1 MELKRILA
9 RDTRSATEKAMALF
23 GPDVLIIS
31 NNRVEGQTELIVALD
46 LVEAYSD
53 ELMAEEMGAI
63 EHRQTAT
70 RYPSGA
76 ALSGVNRRL
85 SSTPSSVN
93 QPFSDHLH
101 QMLQTGGQVE
111 PIGTPASTSTST
123 STSNDSGDLLLS
135 QGREQ
140 TRSLEIVS
148 LVREEFAALRQE
160 FRLSQ
165 QTASWQLN
173 QYWPEHIQPLV
184 QVMTEVGVPTALR
197 ALLQEGL
204 REQPTLD
211 IALDSIRAQL
221 THNLERPQEGFP
233 NRGIHVMAGL
243 SGSGKTLMVAKAAQQ
258 LAMHYGNEY
267 VAVVSYHD
275 MRAGAWSQ
283 TQMLCAQ
290 LGVECYRASDAD
302 TLKLLL
308 EELSPK
314 RLILI
319 DTPGVQMED
328 RLAEILQVCPEAGLH
343 AVVPADSSA
352 VTLSRIM
359 LKSKLPWQSLMI
371 SKLDEANSP
380 WPLIQFLIAEGA
392 QCVVSA
398 GGGSDKISDGLKSS
412 GLQKLINMAMTQLN
426 PTLDAFGADLTQAA
440 AKPATLETPVN
451 EAEVS
456 NEPLTHAMGLSRP
469 NWSLEMPQSELHG

>member
-9 RDTRSATEKAMALF
+9 RDTRSATEKAMAMF

-31 NNRVEGQTELIVALD
+31 NHRVEGQTELIVALD
-46 LVEAYSD
+46 VAEASLD
-53 ELMAEEMGAI
+53 EMLETDAEEQSQESNSVTVTAKGP
-63 EHRQTAT
+63 RQ
-70 RYPSGA
+70 
-76 ALSGVNRRL
+76 RL
-85 SSTPSSVN
+85 SSTPSSVSS
-93 QPFSDHLH
+93 PFSDHLH
-101 QMLQTGGQVE
+101 QLLQPASRMAQQAEAE
-111 PIGTPASTSTST
+111 PIAHVSTEH
-123 STSNDSGDLLLS
+123 LLT

-140 TRSLEIVS
+140 VRSQEIVS
-148 LVREEFAALRQE
+148 LVREELAALRQE

-165 QTASWQLN
+165 QTANWQMN
-173 QYWPEHIQPLV
+173 QYWPAHIQPLV
-184 QVMTEVGVPTALR
+184 QAMTEAAVPTALR

-211 IALDSIRAQL
+211 SALDSIRAQL

-233 NRGIHVMAGL
+233 NKGVHVMAGL

-258 LAMHYGNEY
+258 VALHYGTEY

-290 LGVECYRASDAD
+290 LGVDCFRAGSPE

-308 EELSPK
+308 DELSP
-314 RLILI
+314 RRMIVI
-319 DTPGVQMED
+319 DTPGVQMSE

-398 GGGSDKISDGLKSS
+398 GGGSDNISDGLKSS
-412 GLQKLINMAMTQLN
+412 GLQKLINMAMTQLS
-426 PTLDAFGADLTQAA
+426 PSLDAFGGDLSQVA
-440 AKPATLETPVN
+440 AKPATLETLVN
-451 EAEVS
+451 EAEAS

>member
-9 RDTRSATEKAMALF
+9 RDTRSATEKAMAMF

-31 NNRVEGQTELIVALD
+31 NHRVEGQTELIVALD
-46 LVEAYSD
+46 VAEAPLD
-53 ELMAEEMGAI
+53 EMLETDAEEQSQESNSVTVTAKGP
-63 EHRQTAT
+63 RQ
-70 RYPSGA
+70 
-76 ALSGVNRRL
+76 RL
-85 SSTPSSVN
+85 SSTPSSVSS
-93 QPFSDHLH
+93 PFSDHLH
-101 QMLQTGGQVE
+101 QLLQPASRMAQQAEAE
-111 PIGTPASTSTST
+111 PIAHVSTEH
-123 STSNDSGDLLLS
+123 LLT

-140 TRSLEIVS
+140 VRSQEIVS
-148 LVREEFAALRQE
+148 LVREELAALRQE

-165 QTASWQLN
+165 QTANWQMN
-173 QYWPEHIQPLV
+173 QYWPAHIQPLV
-184 QVMTEVGVPTALR
+184 QAMTEAAVPTALR

-211 IALDSIRAQL
+211 SALDSIRAQL

-233 NRGIHVMAGL
+233 NKGVHVMAGL

-258 LAMHYGNEY
+258 VALHYGTEY

-290 LGVECYRASDAD
+290 LGVDCFRAGSPE

-308 EELSPK
+308 DELSP
-314 RLILI
+314 RRMIVI
-319 DTPGVQMED
+319 DTPGVQMSE
-328 RLAEILQVCPEAGLH
+328 RLAEILEVCPEAGLH

-398 GGGSDKISDGLKSS
+398 GGGSDNISDGLKSS

-426 PTLDAFGADLTQAA
+426 PSLDAFGGDLSQVA
-440 AKPATLETPVN
+440 AKPATLETLVN
-451 EAEVS
+451 EAEAS

>member
-9 RDTRSATEKAMALF
+9 RDTRTATEKAIAMF

-31 NNRVEGQTELIVALD
+31 NNRVEGQTELIVAMD
-46 LVEAYSD
+46 VAEASLD
-53 ELMAEEMGAI
+53 ELLENDLEAQSQESNSVTVTAKGP
-63 EHRQTAT
+63 RQ
-70 RYPSGA
+70 RM
-76 ALSGVNRRL
+76 
-85 SSTPSSVN
+85 SSTPSSVSG
-93 QPFSDHLH
+93 PFSDHLH
-101 QMLQTGGQVE
+101 QLLQPASRMAQQTDAE
-111 PIGTPASTSTST
+111 PIAHVSTEH
-123 STSNDSGDLLLS
+123 LLT

-140 TRSLEIVS
+140 VRSQEIVS
-148 LVREEFAALRQE
+148 LVREELAALRQE

-165 QTASWQLN
+165 QTANWQMN
-173 QYWPEHIQPLV
+173 QYWPAHIQPLV
-184 QVMTEVGVPTALR
+184 QSMTEAAVPTALR

-211 IALDSIRAQL
+211 SALDSIRAQL

-233 NRGIHVMAGL
+233 NKGVHVMAGL
-243 SGSGKTLMVAKAAQQ
+243 SGSGKTLMVAKAALQVA
-258 LAMHYGNEY
+258 LHYGTEY

-290 LGVECYRASDAD
+290 LGVDCFRAGSPE

-308 EELSPK
+308 DELSP
-314 RLILI
+314 RRMIVI
-319 DTPGVQMED
+319 DTPGVQMSE

>member
-46 LVEAYSD
+46 LVEASSD
-53 ELMAEEMGAI
+53 ELMVEEMGTT
-63 EHRQTAT
+63 EHGQTAT
-70 RYPSGA
+70 RYPSGV
-76 ALSGVNRRL
+76 ALSGVNKRI

-101 QMLQTGGQVE
+101 HLLKTGGQSE
-111 PIGTPASTSTST
+111 SNGSRASTA
-123 STSNDSGDLLLS
+123 NDSSDHLLS

-140 TRSLEIVS
+140 ARSQEIVS
-148 LVREEFAALRQE
+148 LVREELAALRQE

-165 QTASWQLN
+165 QTASWQMN
-173 QYWPEHIQPLV
+173 QYWPAHIQPLV
-184 QVMTEVGVPTALR
+184 QAMTEVGVPTALR

-233 NRGIHVMAGL
+233 NRGVHVVAGL

-258 LAMHYGNEY
+258 LAMQYGNEY

-290 LGVECYRASDAD
+290 LGVECYRANGAD

-328 RLAEILQVCPEAGLH
+328 RLAEILQVCPDAGLH
-343 AVVPADSSA
+343 AVVPADSSG

-359 LKSKLPWQSLMI
+359 LKSNLNWQSLMI
-371 SKLDEANSP
+371 SKLDESNSP

-412 GLQKLINMAMTQLN
+412 GLQKLINIAMTHLT
-426 PTLDAFGADLTQAA
+426 PSLDAFAPDTMELAT
-440 AKPATLETPVN
+440 KPATLATQVN
-451 EAEVS
+451 EADAANV
-456 NEPLTHAMGLSRP
+456 PLTHSLGLSRP
-469 NWSLEMPQSELHG
+469 NWSLETPQSELHG

>member
-9 RDTRSATEKAMALF
+9 RDTRSATEKAMALY

-31 NNRVEGQTELIVALD
+31 NHRVEGQTELIVALD
-46 LVEAYSD
+46 VAEAASED
-53 ELMAEEMGAI
+53 MFETESKTQSQASSVAAA
-63 EHRQTAT
+63 AT
-70 RYPSGA
+70 SSLRT
-76 ALSGVNRRL
+76 RI

-93 QPFSDHLH
+93 NPFSDHLH
-101 QMLQTGGQVE
+101 QLLQAGSKMAQSAEAE
-111 PIGTPASTSTST
+111 PTSNASTEH
-123 STSNDSGDLLLS
+123 LLT
-135 QGREQ
+135 QGREHV
-140 TRSLEIVS
+140 RSQEIVS
-148 LVREEFAALRQE
+148 LVREELAALRQE

-165 QTASWQLN
+165 QTASWQMN
-173 QYWPEHIQPLV
+173 QYWPAHIQPLV
-184 QVMTEVGVPTALR
+184 EAMTEAASPTALR

-211 IALDSIRAQL
+211 NALESIRTQL

-233 NRGIHVMAGL
+233 NKGVHVMAGL

-258 LAMHYGNEY
+258 VAMHYGTEY

-290 LGVECYRASDAD
+290 LGVDCFRAGSPE

-308 EELSPK
+308 DELSP
-314 RLILI
+314 RRMIVI
-319 DTPGVQMED
+319 DTPGVQMNE

-359 LKSKLPWQSLMI
+359 LKSQLPWQSLMI
-371 SKLDEANSP
+371 SKLDEAHSP

-398 GGGSDKISDGLKSS
+398 GGSSDKMSDGLKSS
-412 GLQKLINMAMTQLN
+412 GLQKLINIAMNQLAPSSN
-426 PTLDAFGADLTQAA
+426 AFDAELIQAA
-440 AKPATLETPVN
+440 LKPATLETSVIEVDAAN
-451 EAEVS
+451 EA
-456 NEPLTHAMGLSRP
+456 LTHTVGLSRP

>member
-1 MELKRILA
+1 
-9 RDTRSATEKAMALF
+9 
-23 GPDVLIIS
+23 
-31 NNRVEGQTELIVALD
+31 
-46 LVEAYSD
+46 
-53 ELMAEEMGAI
+53 
-63 EHRQTAT
+63 
-70 RYPSGA
+70 
-76 ALSGVNRRL
+76 
-85 SSTPSSVN
+85 
-93 QPFSDHLH
+93 
-101 QMLQTGGQVE
+101 
-111 PIGTPASTSTST
+111 
-123 STSNDSGDLLLS
+123 
-135 QGREQ
+135 
-140 TRSLEIVS
+140 
-148 LVREEFAALRQE
+148 
-160 FRLSQ
+160 
-165 QTASWQLN
+165 
-173 QYWPEHIQPLV
+173 
-184 QVMTEVGVPTALR
+184 VGVPTALR

-233 NRGIHVMAGL
+233 NRGVHVVAGL

-258 LAMHYGNEY
+258 LAMQYGNEY

-290 LGVECYRASDAD
+290 LGVECYRANGAD

-343 AVVPADSSA
+343 AVVPADSSG

-359 LKSKLPWQSLMI
+359 LKSNLNWQSLMI
-371 SKLDEANSP
+371 SKLDESNSP

-412 GLQKLINMAMTQLN
+412 GLQKLINIAMTHLT
-426 PTLDAFGADLTQAA
+426 PSLDAFAPDTMELAT
-440 AKPATLETPVN
+440 KPATLATQVN
-451 EAEVS
+451 EADAANVA
-456 NEPLTHAMGLSRP
+456 LTHTLGLSRP
-469 NWSLEMPQSELHG
+469 NWSLETPQSELHG

>member
-46 LVEAYSD
+46 VAEAYSD
-53 ELMAEEMGAI
+53 ELMAEELSAI
-63 EHRQTAT
+63 EHGPTAT
-70 RYPSGA
+70 RQSTGA
-76 ALSGVNRRL
+76 APSGVNKRL

-93 QPFSDHLH
+93 QPFSDHLQH
-101 QMLQTGGQVE
+101 LLKTGGQSE
-111 PIGTPASTSTST
+111 SNGSRASTA
-123 STSNDSGDLLLS
+123 NDSGDHLLS

-140 TRSLEIVS
+140 ARSQEIVS
-148 LVREEFAALRQE
+148 LVREELAALRQE

-165 QTASWQLN
+165 QTASWQMN
-173 QYWPEHIQPLV
+173 QYWPAHIQPLV
-184 QVMTEVGVPTALR
+184 QAMTEVGVPTALR

-258 LAMHYGNEY
+258 LAMQYGNEY

-290 LGVECYRASDAD
+290 LGVECYRANGAD

-308 EELSPK
+308 DELSPK

-343 AVVPADSSA
+343 AVVPADSSS

-359 LKSKLPWQSLMI
+359 LKSKLNWQSLMI
-371 SKLDEANSP
+371 SKLDESNSP

-412 GLQKLINMAMTQLN
+412 GLQKLINIAMTHLT
-426 PTLDAFGADLTQAA
+426 PSSDAFEPETMEDAT
-440 AKPATLETPVN
+440 KPATLVTQVN
-451 EAEVS
+451 EADAANV
-456 NEPLTHAMGLSRP
+456 PLTHTLGLSRP

>member
-9 RDTRSATEKAMALF
+9 RDTRTATEKAIAMF

-46 LVEAYSD
+46 VADASLEELFETDSEAQSQ
-53 ELMAEEMGAI
+53 ESNSVTVTAKGP
-63 EHRQTAT
+63 RQ
-70 RYPSGA
+70 RMS
-76 ALSGVNRRL
+76 N
-85 SSTPSSVN
+85 TPSSVSS
-93 QPFSDHLH
+93 PFSDHLH
-101 QMLQTGGQVE
+101 QLLQPASRMAQQAEAE
-111 PIGTPASTSTST
+111 PIAHVSTEH
-123 STSNDSGDLLLS
+123 LLT

-140 TRSLEIVS
+140 VRSQEIVS
-148 LVREEFAALRQE
+148 LVREELAALRQE

-165 QTASWQLN
+165 QTANWQMN
-173 QYWPEHIQPLV
+173 QYWPAHIQPLV
-184 QVMTEVGVPTALR
+184 QAMTEAAVPTALR

-211 IALDSIRAQL
+211 SALDSIRAQL

-233 NRGIHVMAGL
+233 NKGVHVMAGL

-258 LAMHYGNEY
+258 VALHYGTEY

-290 LGVECYRASDAD
+290 LGVDCFRAGSPE

-308 EELSPK
+308 DELSP
-314 RLILI
+314 RRMIVI
-319 DTPGVQMED
+319 DTPGVQMSE
-328 RLAEILQVCPEAGLH
+328 RLAEILEVCPEAGLH

-392 QCVVSA
+392 KCVVSA
-398 GGGSDKISDGLKSS
+398 GGGSDNISDGLKSS

-426 PTLDAFGADLTQAA
+426 PSLDAFGGDLSQVA
-440 AKPATLETPVN
+440 AKPATLETLVN
-451 EAEVS
+451 EAEAS

>member
-76 ALSGVNRRL
+76 ALSGVNKRL

-111 PIGTPASTSTST
+111 PIGTPASTST

-233 NRGIHVMAGL
+233 NRGVHVMAGL

-290 LGVECYRASDAD
+290 LGVECYRASGAD

-343 AVVPADSSA
+343 AVVPADSSG

-359 LKSKLPWQSLMI
+359 LKSKLNWQSLMI
-371 SKLDEANSP
+371 SKLDESNSP

-398 GGGSDKISDGLKSS
+398 GGSSDKISDGLKSS
-412 GLQKLINMAMTQLN
+412 GLQKLINIAMTHLT
-426 PTLDAFGADLTQAA
+426 PSSDAFAVDTTEEAT
-440 AKPATLETPVN
+440 KPATLDALVI
-451 EAEVS
+451 EADVA
-456 NEPLTHAMGLSRP
+456 NLPLTHTLGLSRP
-469 NWSLEMPQSELHG
+469 NWSLQMPQSELHG

>member
-46 LVEAYSD
+46 VAAASSD

-63 EHRQTAT
+63 ENGQTAT
-70 RYPSGA
+70 PYPSGV
-76 ALSGVNRRL
+76 ALSVVNKRL

-101 QMLQTGGQVE
+101 HLLKTGGQSE
-111 PIGTPASTSTST
+111 SNGSRDSTA
-123 STSNDSGDLLLS
+123 NDSSDHLLS

-140 TRSLEIVS
+140 ARSQEIVS
-148 LVREEFAALRQE
+148 LVREELAALRQE

-165 QTASWQLN
+165 QTASWQMN
-173 QYWPEHIQPLV
+173 QYWPAHIQPLV
-184 QVMTEVGVPTALR
+184 QAMTEVGVPTALR

-211 IALDSIRAQL
+211 SALDSIRSQL

-258 LAMHYGNEY
+258 LAMQYGNEY

-290 LGVECYRASDAD
+290 LGVECYRANGAD

-343 AVVPADSSA
+343 AVVPADSSG

-359 LKSKLPWQSLMI
+359 LKSKLNWQSLMI
-371 SKLDEANSP
+371 SKLDESNSP

-412 GLQKLINMAMTQLN
+412 GLQKLINIAMTHLT
-426 PTLDAFGADLTQAA
+426 PSSDAFAPDTMEEAI
-440 AKPATLETPVN
+440 KPATLATQVN
-451 EAEVS
+451 EADATNV
-456 NEPLTHAMGLSRP
+456 PLTHTLGLSRP

>member
-9 RDTRSATEKAMALF
+9 RDTRSATEKAMAMF

-31 NNRVEGQTELIVALD
+31 NNRVEGQTELIVAMD
-46 LVEAYSD
+46 VAEASLD
-53 ELMAEEMGAI
+53 ELLETDLEAQSQESNSVTVTAKGP
-63 EHRQTAT
+63 RQ
-70 RYPSGA
+70 RM
-76 ALSGVNRRL
+76 
-85 SSTPSSVN
+85 SSTPSSVSG
-93 QPFSDHLH
+93 PFSDHLH
-101 QMLQTGGQVE
+101 QLLHPASRMAQQAEAE
-111 PIGTPASTSTST
+111 PIAHVSTEH
-123 STSNDSGDLLLS
+123 LLT

-140 TRSLEIVS
+140 VRSQEIVS
-148 LVREEFAALRQE
+148 LVREELAALRQE

-165 QTASWQLN
+165 QTANWQMN
-173 QYWPEHIQPLV
+173 QYWPAHIQPLV
-184 QVMTEVGVPTALR
+184 QAMTEAAVPTALR

-211 IALDSIRAQL
+211 SALDSIRAQL

-233 NRGIHVMAGL
+233 NKGVHVMAGL

-258 LAMHYGNEY
+258 VALHYGTEY

-290 LGVECYRASDAD
+290 LGVDCFRAGSPE

-308 EELSPK
+308 DELSP
-314 RLILI
+314 RRMIVI
-319 DTPGVQMED
+319 DTPGVQMSE

-412 GLQKLINMAMTQLN
+412 GLQKLINMAMAQLN

-451 EAEVS
+451 EAEAS

>member
-9 RDTRSATEKAMALF
+9 RDTRSATEKAMAMF

-31 NNRVEGQTELIVALD
+31 NHRVEGQTELIVALD
-46 LVEAYSD
+46 VAEASLD
-53 ELMAEEMGAI
+53 EMLETDAEEQSQESNSVTVTAKGP
-63 EHRQTAT
+63 RQ
-70 RYPSGA
+70 P
-76 ALSGVNRRL
+76 L
-85 SSTPSSVN
+85 SSTPSSVSS
-93 QPFSDHLH
+93 PFSDHLH
-101 QMLQTGGQVE
+101 QLLQPASRMAQQAEAE
-111 PIGTPASTSTST
+111 PIAHASTEH
-123 STSNDSGDLLLS
+123 LLT

-140 TRSLEIVS
+140 VRSQEIVS
-148 LVREEFAALRQE
+148 LVREELAALRQE

-165 QTASWQLN
+165 QTANWQMN
-173 QYWPEHIQPLV
+173 QYWPAHIQPLV
-184 QVMTEVGVPTALR
+184 QAMTEATVPTALR

-211 IALDSIRAQL
+211 SVLDSIRAQL

-233 NRGIHVMAGL
+233 NKGVHVMAGL

-258 LAMHYGNEY
+258 VALHYGTEY

-290 LGVECYRASDAD
+290 LGVDCFRAGSPE

-308 EELSPK
+308 DELSP
-314 RLILI
+314 RRMIVI
-319 DTPGVQMED
+319 DTPGVQMSE

-398 GGGSDKISDGLKSS
+398 GGGSDNISDGLKSS

-426 PTLDAFGADLTQAA
+426 PSLDAFGADLTQAA

-451 EAEVS
+451 EVEAS
-456 NEPLTHAMGLSRP
+456 IEPLTHAMGLSRP

>member
-9 RDTRSATEKAMALF
+9 RDTRSATEKAMAMF

-46 LVEAYSD
+46 VAQASLD
-53 ELMAEEMGAI
+53 ELLETDLEAQSQESNSVTVTAKGP
-63 EHRQTAT
+63 RQ
-70 RYPSGA
+70 RMS
-76 ALSGVNRRL
+76 N
-85 SSTPSSVN
+85 TPSSVSS
-93 QPFSDHLH
+93 PFSDHLH
-101 QMLQTGGQVE
+101 QLLQPASRMAQLVEAE
-111 PIGTPASTSTST
+111 PIAHVSTEH
-123 STSNDSGDLLLS
+123 LLT

-140 TRSLEIVS
+140 VRSQEIVS
-148 LVREEFAALRQE
+148 LVREELAALRQE

-165 QTASWQLN
+165 QTANWQMN
-173 QYWPEHIQPLV
+173 QYWPAHIQPLV
-184 QVMTEVGVPTALR
+184 QAMTEAAVPTALR

-211 IALDSIRAQL
+211 SALDSIRAQL

-233 NRGIHVMAGL
+233 NKGVHVMAGL

-258 LAMHYGNEY
+258 VALHYGTEY

-290 LGVECYRASDAD
+290 LGVDCFRAGSPE

-308 EELSPK
+308 DELSP
-314 RLILI
+314 RRMIVI
-319 DTPGVQMED
+319 DTPGVQMSE

-398 GGGSDKISDGLKSS
+398 GGGSANVSDGLKSS
-412 GLQKLINMAMTQLN
+412 GLQKLINMAMSQLN

-451 EAEVS
+451 EVEAS

>member
-9 RDTRSATEKAMALF
+9 RDTRSATEKAMAMF

-31 NNRVEGQTELIVALD
+31 NNRVEGQTELIVAMD
-46 LVEAYSD
+46 VAEASLD
-53 ELMAEEMGAI
+53 ELLENDLEAQSQESNSVTVTAKGP
-63 EHRQTAT
+63 RQ
-70 RYPSGA
+70 RM
-76 ALSGVNRRL
+76 
-85 SSTPSSVN
+85 SSTPSSVSS
-93 QPFSDHLH
+93 PFSDHLH
-101 QMLQTGGQVE
+101 QLLHPASRMAQQAEAE
-111 PIGTPASTSTST
+111 PIAHVSTEH
-123 STSNDSGDLLLS
+123 LLT

-140 TRSLEIVS
+140 VRSQEIVS
-148 LVREEFAALRQE
+148 LVREELAALRQE

-165 QTASWQLN
+165 QTANWQMN
-173 QYWPEHIQPLV
+173 QYWPAHIQPLV
-184 QVMTEVGVPTALR
+184 QSMTEAAVPTALR

-211 IALDSIRAQL
+211 SALDSIRAQL

-233 NRGIHVMAGL
+233 NKGVHVMAGL

-258 LAMHYGNEY
+258 VALHYGTEY

-290 LGVECYRASDAD
+290 LGVDCFRAGSPE

-308 EELSPK
+308 DELSP
-314 RLILI
+314 RRMIVI
-319 DTPGVQMED
+319 DTPGVQMSE

-359 LKSKLPWQSLMI
+359 LKSQLPWQSLMI

-392 QCVVSA
+392 HCMVSA

-426 PTLDAFGADLTQAA
+426 PSLDAFEGDVSQVA

-451 EAEVS
+451 EAEAS
-456 NEPLTHAMGLSRP
+456 SEPLTHAMGLSRP

>member
-9 RDTRSATEKAMALF
+9 RDTRSATEKAMAMF

-31 NNRVEGQTELIVALD
+31 NHRVEGQTELIVALD
-46 LVEAYSD
+46 VAEASLD
-53 ELMAEEMGAI
+53 EMLETDAEEQSQESNSVTVTAKGP
-63 EHRQTAT
+63 RQ
-70 RYPSGA
+70 
-76 ALSGVNRRL
+76 RL
-85 SSTPSSVN
+85 SSTPSSVSS
-93 QPFSDHLH
+93 PFSDHLH
-101 QMLQTGGQVE
+101 QLLQPASRMAQQAEAE
-111 PIGTPASTSTST
+111 PIAHVSTEH
-123 STSNDSGDLLLS
+123 LLT

-140 TRSLEIVS
+140 VRSQEIVS
-148 LVREEFAALRQE
+148 LVREELAALRQE

-165 QTASWQLN
+165 QTANWQMN
-173 QYWPEHIQPLV
+173 QYWPAHIQPLV
-184 QVMTEVGVPTALR
+184 QSMTEAAVPTALR

-211 IALDSIRAQL
+211 SALDSIRAQL

-233 NRGIHVMAGL
+233 NKGVHVMAGL

-258 LAMHYGNEY
+258 VALHYGTEY

-290 LGVECYRASDAD
+290 LGVDCFRAGSPE

-308 EELSPK
+308 DELSP
-314 RLILI
+314 RRMIVI
-319 DTPGVQMED
+319 DTPGVQMSE
-328 RLAEILQVCPEAGLH
+328 RLAEILEVCPEAGLH

-398 GGGSDKISDGLKSS
+398 GGGSDNISDGLKSS

-426 PTLDAFGADLTQAA
+426 PSLDAFGGDLSQVA
-440 AKPATLETPVN
+440 AKPATLETLVN
-451 EAEVS
+451 EAEAS

>member
-9 RDTRSATEKAMALF
+9 RDTRSATEKAMAMF

-31 NNRVEGQTELIVALD
+31 NNRVEGQTELIVAMD
-46 LVEAYSD
+46 VAEASLD
-53 ELMAEEMGAI
+53 ELLETDLEAQSQESNSVTVTAKGP
-63 EHRQTAT
+63 RQ
-70 RYPSGA
+70 RM
-76 ALSGVNRRL
+76 
-85 SSTPSSVN
+85 SSTPSSVSG
-93 QPFSDHLH
+93 PFSDHLNQLLH
-101 QMLQTGGQVE
+101 PALRMAQQAEAE
-111 PIGTPASTSTST
+111 PIAHVSTEH
-123 STSNDSGDLLLS
+123 LLT

-140 TRSLEIVS
+140 VRSQEIVS
-148 LVREEFAALRQE
+148 LVREELAALRQE

-165 QTASWQLN
+165 QTANWQMN
-173 QYWPEHIQPLV
+173 QYWPAHIQPLV
-184 QVMTEVGVPTALR
+184 QAMTEAAVPTALR

-211 IALDSIRAQL
+211 SALDSIRAQL

-233 NRGIHVMAGL
+233 NKGVHVMAGL

-258 LAMHYGNEY
+258 VALHYGTEY

-290 LGVECYRASDAD
+290 LGVDCFRAGSPE

-308 EELSPK
+308 DELSP
-314 RLILI
+314 RRMIVI
-319 DTPGVQMED
+319 DTPGVQMSE
-328 RLAEILQVCPEAGLH
+328 RLAEILEVCPEAGLH

-398 GGGSDKISDGLKSS
+398 GGGSDNISDGLKSS

-426 PTLDAFGADLTQAA
+426 PSLDAFGGDLSQVA
-440 AKPATLETPVN
+440 AKPATLETLVN
-451 EAEVS
+451 EAEAS

>member
-9 RDTRSATEKAMALF
+9 RDTRSATEKAMAMF

-31 NNRVEGQTELIVALD
+31 NNRVEGQTELIVAMD
-46 LVEAYSD
+46 VAEASLD
-53 ELMAEEMGAI
+53 ELLENDLEAQSQESNSVTVTAKGP
-63 EHRQTAT
+63 RQ
-70 RYPSGA
+70 RM
-76 ALSGVNRRL
+76 
-85 SSTPSSVN
+85 SSTPSSVSG
-93 QPFSDHLH
+93 PFSDHLH
-101 QMLQTGGQVE
+101 QLLHPASRMAQQAEAE
-111 PIGTPASTSTST
+111 PIAHVSTEH
-123 STSNDSGDLLLS
+123 LLT

-140 TRSLEIVS
+140 VRSQEIVS
-148 LVREEFAALRQE
+148 LVREELAALRQE

-165 QTASWQLN
+165 QTANWQMN
-173 QYWPEHIQPLV
+173 QYWPAHIQPLV
-184 QVMTEVGVPTALR
+184 QSMTEAAVPTALR

-211 IALDSIRAQL
+211 SALDSIRAQL

-233 NRGIHVMAGL
+233 NKGVHVMAGL

-258 LAMHYGNEY
+258 VALHYGTEY

-290 LGVECYRASDAD
+290 LGVDCFRAGSPE

-308 EELSPK
+308 DELSP
-314 RLILI
+314 RRMIVI
-319 DTPGVQMED
+319 DTPGVQMSE
-328 RLAEILQVCPEAGLH
+328 RLAEILQVCLEAGLH

-392 QCVVSA
+392 HCMVSA

-412 GLQKLINMAMTQLN
+412 GLQKLINMAMAQLN

-451 EAEVS
+451 EAEAS

>member
-46 LVEAYSD
+46 VAAASSD

-63 EHRQTAT
+63 EHGQTAT
-70 RYPSGA
+70 PYPSGV
-76 ALSGVNRRL
+76 ALSGVNKRL

-101 QMLQTGGQVE
+101 HLLKTGGQSE
-111 PIGTPASTSTST
+111 SNGSRDSTA
-123 STSNDSGDLLLS
+123 NDSSDHLLS

-140 TRSLEIVS
+140 ARSQEIVS
-148 LVREEFAALRQE
+148 LVREELAALRQE

-165 QTASWQLN
+165 QTASWQMN
-173 QYWPEHIQPLV
+173 QYWPAHIQPLV
-184 QVMTEVGVPTALR
+184 QAMTEVGVPTALR

-211 IALDSIRAQL
+211 SALDSIRAQL

-258 LAMHYGNEY
+258 LAMQYGNEY

-290 LGVECYRASDAD
+290 LGVECYRANGAD

-343 AVVPADSSA
+343 AVVPADSSG

-359 LKSKLPWQSLMI
+359 LKSKLNWQSLMI
-371 SKLDEANSP
+371 SKLDESNSP

-412 GLQKLINMAMTQLN
+412 GLQKLINIAMTHLS
-426 PTLDAFGADLTQAA
+426 PSADAFTADTMEVAT
-440 AKPATLETPVN
+440 KPATLDAQVI
-451 EAEVS
+451 EADAA
-456 NEPLTHAMGLSRP
+456 NEPLTHTLGLSRP
-469 NWSLEMPQSELHG
+469 NWTLEIPQSELHG

>member
-1 MELKRILA
+1 MELKRILS
-9 RDTRSATEKAMALF
+9 RDTRSATEKAMAMF

-31 NNRVEGQTELIVALD
+31 NHRVEGQTELIVALD
-46 LVEAYSD
+46 VADASLEELFESELEANSQ
-53 ELMAEEMGAI
+53 ESNSVTVTAI
-63 EHRQTAT
+63 SPRQ
-70 RYPSGA
+70 RI
-76 ALSGVNRRL
+76 
-85 SSTPSSVN
+85 SSTPTSVSS
-93 QPFSDHLH
+93 PFNDHLQH
-101 QMLQTGGQVE
+101 LLQKNSKIAQSTEAE
-111 PIGTPASTSTST
+111 PTSNTSTEH
-123 STSNDSGDLLLS
+123 LLT

-140 TRSLEIVS
+140 VRSQEIVS
-148 LVREEFAALRQE
+148 LVREELAALRQE

-165 QTASWQLN
+165 QTANWQMN
-173 QYWPEHIQPLV
+173 QYWPAHIQPLV
-184 QVMTEVGVPTALR
+184 QAMTEAAVPTALR

-211 IALDSIRAQL
+211 SALDSIRAQL

-233 NRGIHVMAGL
+233 NRGVHVMAGL

-258 LAMHYGNEY
+258 VALHYGTEY

-290 LGVECYRASDAD
+290 LGVECFRAGSPE

-308 EELSPK
+308 DELSP
-314 RLILI
+314 RRMIVI
-319 DTPGVQMED
+319 DTPGVQMNE

-412 GLQKLINMAMTQLN
+412 GLQKLINLALAQLN
-426 PTLDAFGADLTQAA
+426 PSLDAFGGDVSQVA

-451 EAEVS
+451 EAEAS

>member
-9 RDTRSATEKAMALF
+9 RDTRSATEKAMAMF

-46 LVEAYSD
+46 VAEASLD
-53 ELMAEEMGAI
+53 ELLETDSEAQSQESNSVTVTAKGP
-63 EHRQTAT
+63 RQ
-70 RYPSGA
+70 RMS
-76 ALSGVNRRL
+76 N
-85 SSTPSSVN
+85 TPSSVSG
-93 QPFSDHLH
+93 PFSDHLH
-101 QMLQTGGQVE
+101 QLLHPASRMAQQAQAE
-111 PIGTPASTSTST
+111 PIAHVSTEH
-123 STSNDSGDLLLS
+123 LLT

-140 TRSLEIVS
+140 VRSQEIVS
-148 LVREEFAALRQE
+148 LVREELAALRQE

-165 QTASWQLN
+165 QTANWQMN
-173 QYWPEHIQPLV
+173 QYWPAHIQPLV
-184 QVMTEVGVPTALR
+184 QAMTEAAVPTALR

-211 IALDSIRAQL
+211 SALDSIRAQL

-233 NRGIHVMAGL
+233 NKGVHVMAGL

-258 LAMHYGNEY
+258 VALHYGTEY

-290 LGVECYRASDAD
+290 LGVDCFRAGSPE

-308 EELSPK
+308 DELSP
-314 RLILI
+314 RRMIVI
-319 DTPGVQMED
+319 DTPGVQMSE
-328 RLAEILQVCPEAGLH
+328 RLAEILEVCPEAGLH

-398 GGGSDKISDGLKSS
+398 GGGSDNISDGLKSS

-426 PTLDAFGADLTQAA
+426 PSLDAFGGDLSQVA
-440 AKPATLETPVN
+440 AKPATLETLVN
-451 EAEVS
+451 EAEAS

>member
-9 RDTRSATEKAMALF
+9 RDTRSATEKAMAMF

-31 NNRVEGQTELIVALD
+31 NNRVEGQTELIVAMD
-46 LVEAYSD
+46 VAEASLD
-53 ELMAEEMGAI
+53 ELLETDLEAQSQESNSVTVTAKGP
-63 EHRQTAT
+63 RQ
-70 RYPSGA
+70 RM
-76 ALSGVNRRL
+76 
-85 SSTPSSVN
+85 SSTPSSVSG
-93 QPFSDHLH
+93 PFSDHLH
-101 QMLQTGGQVE
+101 QLLHPASRMAQQAEAE
-111 PIGTPASTSTST
+111 PIAHVSTEH
-123 STSNDSGDLLLS
+123 LLT

-140 TRSLEIVS
+140 VRSQEIVS
-148 LVREEFAALRQE
+148 LVREELAALRQE

-165 QTASWQLN
+165 QTANWQMN
-173 QYWPEHIQPLV
+173 QYWPAHIQPLV
-184 QVMTEVGVPTALR
+184 QSMTEAAVPTALR

-211 IALDSIRAQL
+211 SALDSIRAQL

-233 NRGIHVMAGL
+233 NKGVHVMAGL

-258 LAMHYGNEY
+258 VALHYGTEY

-290 LGVECYRASDAD
+290 LGVDCFRAGSPE

-308 EELSPK
+308 DELSP
-314 RLILI
+314 RRMIVI
-319 DTPGVQMED
+319 DTPGVQMSE

-392 QCVVSA
+392 QCMVSA

-456 NEPLTHAMGLSRP
+456 NEPLTHPMGLSRP

>member
-9 RDTRSATEKAMALF
+9 RDTRSATEKAMAMF

-31 NNRVEGQTELIVALD
+31 NNRVEGQTELIVAMD
-46 LVEAYSD
+46 VAEASLD
-53 ELMAEEMGAI
+53 ELLENDLEAQSQESNSVTVTAKGP
-63 EHRQTAT
+63 RQ
-70 RYPSGA
+70 RM
-76 ALSGVNRRL
+76 
-85 SSTPSSVN
+85 SSTPSSVSG
-93 QPFSDHLH
+93 PFSDHLH
-101 QMLQTGGQVE
+101 QLLHPASRMAQQAEAE
-111 PIGTPASTSTST
+111 PIAHVSTEH
-123 STSNDSGDLLLS
+123 LLT

-140 TRSLEIVS
+140 VRSQEIVS
-148 LVREEFAALRQE
+148 LVREELAALRQE

-165 QTASWQLN
+165 QTANWQMN
-173 QYWPEHIQPLV
+173 QYWPAHIQPLV
-184 QVMTEVGVPTALR
+184 QSMTEAAVPTALR

-211 IALDSIRAQL
+211 SALDSIRAQL

-233 NRGIHVMAGL
+233 NKGVHVMAGL

-258 LAMHYGNEY
+258 VALHYGTEY

-290 LGVECYRASDAD
+290 LGVDCFRAGSPE

-308 EELSPK
+308 DELSP
-314 RLILI
+314 RRMIVI
-319 DTPGVQMED
+319 DTPGVQMSE
-328 RLAEILQVCPEAGLH
+328 RLAEILQICPEAGLH

>member
-9 RDTRSATEKAMALF
+9 RDTRSATEKAMAMF

-31 NNRVEGQTELIVALD
+31 NHRVEGQTELIVALD
-46 LVEAYSD
+46 VAEASLD
-53 ELMAEEMGAI
+53 EMLETDAEEQSQESNSVTVTAKGP
-63 EHRQTAT
+63 RQ
-70 RYPSGA
+70 P
-76 ALSGVNRRL
+76 L
-85 SSTPSSVN
+85 SSTPSSVSS
-93 QPFSDHLH
+93 PFSDHLH
-101 QMLQTGGQVE
+101 QLLQPASRMAQQAEAE
-111 PIGTPASTSTST
+111 PIAHASTEH
-123 STSNDSGDLLLS
+123 LLT

-140 TRSLEIVS
+140 VRSQEIVS
-148 LVREEFAALRQE
+148 LVREELAALRQE

-165 QTASWQLN
+165 QTANWQMN
-173 QYWPEHIQPLV
+173 QYWPAHIQPLV
-184 QVMTEVGVPTALR
+184 QAMTEATVPTALR

-211 IALDSIRAQL
+211 SALDSIRAQL

-233 NRGIHVMAGL
+233 NKGVHVMAGL

-258 LAMHYGNEY
+258 VALHYGIEY

-290 LGVECYRASDAD
+290 LGVDCFRAGSPE

-308 EELSPK
+308 DELSP
-314 RLILI
+314 RRMIVI
-319 DTPGVQMED
+319 DTPGVQMSE

-398 GGGSDKISDGLKSS
+398 GGGSDNISDGLKSS

-426 PTLDAFGADLTQAA
+426 PSLDAFGADLTQAA

-451 EAEVS
+451 EVEAS
-456 NEPLTHAMGLSRP
+456 IEPLTHAMGLSRP

>member
-46 LVEAYSD
+46 LVEASSD
-53 ELMAEEMGAI
+53 ELMVEEMGTT
-63 EHRQTAT
+63 EHGQTAT
-70 RYPSGA
+70 RYPSGV
-76 ALSGVNRRL
+76 ALSGVNKRI

-101 QMLQTGGQVE
+101 HLLKTGGQSE
-111 PIGTPASTSTST
+111 SNGSRASTA
-123 STSNDSGDLLLS
+123 NDSGDQLLS

-140 TRSLEIVS
+140 ARSQEIVS
-148 LVREEFAALRQE
+148 LVREELAALRQE

-165 QTASWQLN
+165 QTASWQMN
-173 QYWPEHIQPLV
+173 QYWPAHIQPLV
-184 QVMTEVGVPTALR
+184 QAMTEVGVPTALR

-233 NRGIHVMAGL
+233 NRGVHVVAGL

-258 LAMHYGNEY
+258 LAMQYGNEY

-290 LGVECYRASDAD
+290 LGVECYRANGAD

-328 RLAEILQVCPEAGLH
+328 RLAEILQVCPAAGLH
-343 AVVPADSSA
+343 AVVPADSSG

-359 LKSKLPWQSLMI
+359 LKSNLNWQSLMI
-371 SKLDEANSP
+371 SKLDESNSP

-412 GLQKLINMAMTQLN
+412 GLQKLINIAMTHLT
-426 PTLDAFGADLTQAA
+426 PSLDAFAPDTMELAT
-440 AKPATLETPVN
+440 KPATLATQVN
-451 EAEVS
+451 EADAANV
-456 NEPLTHAMGLSRP
+456 PLTHSLGLSRP
-469 NWSLEMPQSELHG
+469 NWSLETPQSELHG

>member
-9 RDTRSATEKAMALF
+9 RDTRTATEKAIAMF

-46 LVEAYSD
+46 VADASLGEVLATDLEAQSQ
-53 ELMAEEMGAI
+53 ESNSVTVTAKGP
-63 EHRQTAT
+63 RQ
-70 RYPSGA
+70 RMS
-76 ALSGVNRRL
+76 N
-85 SSTPSSVN
+85 TPSSVSS
-93 QPFSDHLH
+93 PFSDHLH
-101 QMLQTGGQVE
+101 QLLQPASRMAQLVEVE
-111 PIGTPASTSTST
+111 PIANVSTEH
-123 STSNDSGDLLLS
+123 LLT

-140 TRSLEIVS
+140 VRSQEIVS
-148 LVREEFAALRQE
+148 LVREELAALRQE

-165 QTASWQLN
+165 QTANWQMN
-173 QYWPEHIQPLV
+173 QYWPAHIQPLV
-184 QVMTEVGVPTALR
+184 QAMTEAAVPTALR

-211 IALDSIRAQL
+211 SALDSIRAQL

-233 NRGIHVMAGL
+233 NKGVHVMAGL

-258 LAMHYGNEY
+258 VAMHYGTEY

-290 LGVECYRASDAD
+290 LGVECFRAGSPE

-308 EELSPK
+308 DELYL
-314 RLILI
+314 RRMIVI
-319 DTPGVQMED
+319 DTPGVQMRE

-343 AVVPADSSA
+343 AVAPADSSA

-359 LKSKLPWQSLMI
+359 LKSQLPWQSLMI

-392 QCVVSA
+392 HCVVSA

-412 GLQKLINMAMTQLN
+412 GLQKLINMAMAQLN
-426 PTLDAFGADLTQAA
+426 PSLDAFGGDLSQAA

-451 EAEVS
+451 EAEAS
-456 NEPLTHAMGLSRP
+456 NEPLTHAMGLGRP